1 MNVFTKKN
9 KTFFVLPFNI
19 GVALKRPILP
29 ALPGREFRHKHQ
41 LPLCIVEAYIFIL
54 SSLLFNFGRE
64 QRGKMSEQ
72 NSKIKSPD
80 EIFRNKKRAARDHL
94 RLAVYELP
102 PDYFT
107 VTLADPRNAVLIT
120 EGEAGREAYFV
131 YGRFKSKELQRREG
145 LSHNQPNGA
154 AGENDFAET
163 TPLATFSLSPDSDE
177 DDDEPDVQ
185 FDRFAFCA
193 WKSKPEG
200 FENAAG
206 KFENLGARRL
216 AGDELANELN
226 NFGLSWILGYE
237 LTAEESQKIIDQD

>member
-1 MNVFTKKN
+1 M
-9 KTFFVLPFNI
+9 
-19 GVALKRPILP
+19 
-29 ALPGREFRHKHQ
+29 
-41 LPLCIVEAYIFIL
+41 
-54 SSLLFNFGRE
+54 
-64 QRGKMSEQ
+64 
-72 NSKIKSPD
+72 
-80 EIFRNKKRAARDHL
+80 RDYL

-102 PDYFT
+102 ADYFT
-107 VTLADPRNAVLIT
+107 MTLADPRNAVLIT

-163 TPLATFSLSPDSDE
+163 TPLATFSLSPDWDDKDE
-177 DDDEPDVQ
+177 LDEQ

-200 FENAAG
+200 FENAAR
-206 KFENLGARRL
+206 KFEKLGARKL
-216 AGDELANELN
+216 AGDELAEELD

-237 LTAEESQKIIDQD
+237 LTSEEAQKVLNATDIGK